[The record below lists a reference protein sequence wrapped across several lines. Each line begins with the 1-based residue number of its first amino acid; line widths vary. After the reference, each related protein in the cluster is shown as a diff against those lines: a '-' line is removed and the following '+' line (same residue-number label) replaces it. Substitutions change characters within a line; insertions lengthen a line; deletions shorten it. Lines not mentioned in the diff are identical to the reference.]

1 MEGTR
6 PQASGPA
13 RNPFAASRRATV
25 RLSPGRD
32 RQGPRRRRVTGD
44 LGETRAGKP
53 ERSLGCGRVTR
64 GAEFVKAQEAV
75 SSWRIYQCVR
85 GVRFGLKLE
94 RETST

>member
-1 MEGTR
+1 MW
-6 PQASGPA
+6 A
-13 RNPFAASRRATV
+13 RHA
-25 RLSPGRD
+25 
-32 RQGPRRRRVTGD
+32 
-44 LGETRAGKP
+44 
-53 ERSLGCGRVTR
+53 